1 MESARRAR
9 ETEENTGVATP
20 VSPGDSVLLL
30 SSPMELTDAD
40 YCLAAE
46 NAVPPTESNVLAVT
60 LNEAAEAVAERWIRC
75 EGRLPDQLAVITVG
89 DVNRSAAATDG
100 GPGASGPSG
109 YDMSTAVVSSPGDLT
124 GLGIKLSQCLS
135 AWEGHDNDTVVRFN
149 SLTTLLQFAD
159 LKRSFRFIHVLTGR
173 ISSAGAVGYFHLDP
187 EAHDEQTLATLRGLF
202 DIVLE
207 RQDDG
212 TWKEP

>member
-9 ETEENTGVATP
+9 ETDGDTGVVPP

-30 SSPMELTDAD
+30 SSPMERTDAD

-46 NAVPPTESNVLAVT
+46 NAAPPAESNVLSVT
-60 LNEAAEAVAERWIRC
+60 LNESADAVAERWIRC
-75 EGRLPDQLAVITVG
+75 VGRLPGQLAVITVG
-89 DVNRSAAATDG
+89 DTNRGAAATDG
-100 GPGASGPSG
+100 GGGPSGPSG

-135 AWEGHDNDTVVRFN
+135 AWDDHDDETTVRFD

-187 EAHDEQTLATLRGLF
+187 GAHDEQTLATLRGLF
-202 DIVLE
+202 DVVLE

-212 TWKEP
+212 KWTEP